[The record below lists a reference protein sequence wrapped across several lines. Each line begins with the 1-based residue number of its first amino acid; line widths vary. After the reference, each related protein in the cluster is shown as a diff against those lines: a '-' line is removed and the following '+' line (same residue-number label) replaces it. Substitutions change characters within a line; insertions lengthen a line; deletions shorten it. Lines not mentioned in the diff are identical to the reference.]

1 MVSGPQFDRN
11 RILRLLKAKEDK
23 KLAEEAQLMANEQK
37 QTITPPSQEIIE
49 QAKAPTPNS
58 PTPLDNPNIF
68 ARFGSKIMDV
78 LETEEGVAV
87 GTAIGMFDSDFRK
100 RRRELQSQT
109 KEQGLKDYFAATK
122 QAYKEK
128 NLPLWASL
136 PLSLALSPSTYI
148 PLGLPFKALGI
159 GSKVA
164 KGVQGATKV
173 TATMKFDDAIKAADR
188 VIIDKPLDDLATD
201 SIDKG
206 NLGILSTIQEYAKG
220 KGVNLDVRNATDRGL
235 MKYINIGY
243 KIDSIA
249 SANGHK
255 VNSIKNWNKFLDAD
269 EGIIKGTGTSLD
281 NQSMFSALED
291 VFDVD
296 KFVKGTATP
305 IKIADGKVID
315 LSKAGTEL
323 RDRVVAVSNTHLT
336 LPTTPYV

>member
-1 MVSGPQFDRN
+1 
-11 RILRLLKAKEDK
+11 I
-23 KLAEEAQLMANEQK
+23 
-37 QTITPPSQEIIE
+37 
-49 QAKAPTPNS
+49 
-58 PTPLDNPNIF
+58 
-68 ARFGSKIMDV
+68 
-78 LETEEGVAV
+78 
-87 GTAIGMFDSDFRK
+87 
-100 RRRELQSQT
+100 
-109 KEQGLKDYFAATK
+109 
-122 QAYKEK
+122 
-128 NLPLWASL
+128 
-136 PLSLALSPSTYI
+136 
-148 PLGLPFKALGI
+148 
-159 GSKVA
+159 
-164 KGVQGATKV
+164 
-173 TATMKFDDAIKAADR
+173 
-188 VIIDKPLDDLATD
+188 DDLATD

-235 MKYINIGY
+235 MKYINIGS
-243 KIDSIA
+243 KIDSMA

-323 RDRVVAVSNTHLT
+323 RDRVVDWDEIAKTVSKDKDATWIELIMSEDGINQVIQKVVKKDLVSDGK
-336 LPTTPYV
+336 L